1 MTPILRVLIVE
12 DNRNEVLLL
21 LNELAQGGFKSV
33 YEVVDNPERM
43 RIALEEKEW
52 DIVIADYSL
61 PHFSALAALE
71 LSKEINARLP
81 FIMISERLGE
91 EVAVAAMK
99 AGVDDYILKD
109 NLSRLVPAIQDELK
123 LAQGRRHFDTK
134 VWDSETRYRSVISA
148 MAEGIVLQDAAG
160 VILACNSNAE
170 RILGLTADQMMGRTS
185 VDPRWQ
191 AIHED
196 DSPFPGETHPAM
208 VTLRT
213 GKPCSKVIM
222 GVHKPDERLTWLS
235 INSEPLFRAN
245 EPMPYAVV
253 ASFSDITEQKDY
265 ENLLRRQN
273 KQLAALQET
282 TLALIKQL
290 ELDELLT
297 EIIRKAAALVNTE
310 HGYLFVLEP
319 EIERLIM
326 RVGIG
331 VFESNVGHQ
340 QLLGE
345 GLSGEAWRL
354 RGSVTVRNYQQW
366 SGRLDG
372 LDPLCAVVATP
383 LHVGDKI
390 LGFLGLAYLEE
401 GPMFDA
407 EKLNLLEQFAALASV
422 ALENAHLY
430 NAAREELAER
440 QRAEETLRQSEARLQ
455 HLYSELQAV
464 SKAETNEHARRLAL
478 LDEMSREMNSALNE
492 REIFKIATGYI
503 SQLIQ
508 TERTA
513 ITLLTETKDSVQ
525 IVAFEGTPPKK
536 DGQAIAINQR
546 LPLAKKLLQKAIEEK
561 RLVIVSDANQSELEH
576 SDTSSMMIAPL
587 IMGEEVIGTV
597 NVVRQK
603 NFTKRDKDLL
613 LHLASFLG
621 ITIESSR
628 RKKEL
633 EKAREE
639 AEKAR
644 LAAESANRAKSTF
657 LANMSHEL
665 RTPLNGI
672 LGYAQLLSRGND
684 LTAMQ
689 KKGLNIIQNSGE
701 HLLTLLNDILDLSKI
716 EVDQMELH
724 PATFHLQNM
733 LKGLVGTFQIR
744 AEEKGINF
752 DYECFANLPLGVH
765 GDEKRLRQVLLNLL
779 SNAIK
784 FTSAGEVSLKAG
796 MYRGKIRLQ
805 VEDTGIGIAPDAL
818 EHIFDPFYQ
827 AAQAV
832 HHTGTGLGL
841 AISSKLVEMMGGE
854 LYVKSELGKG
864 SVFWV
869 DLDLPQKLGF
879 TTRGEEPQEKIIG
892 FKGKVRK
899 VLVVDDNSQNRLLLN
914 HMLAPLGFEVL
925 EAVNGEDGLHK
936 TIEFE
941 PEVILV
947 DLRMPVMD
955 GFEMM
960 RRIRDLPT
968 GKDKVMITISA
979 RVFEDSRKRSLEAG
993 SNEFLTKPFEL
1004 SQLLAL
1010 LQTHLEIE
1018 WLIESDAPP
1027 PAIEKDNSV
1036 GRLIPPPRE
1045 NMMILLDLVKKGNI
1059 RRLMAQA
1066 DKLKELDQQYHP
1078 FASKLRLLA
1087 EDIKLKELR
1096 QLLEEYMKYQTEKTF
1111 GYSIIYGKLSDESPK
1126 SSRYD
1131 FTC

>member
-1 MTPILRVLIVE
+1 MTPILRVLIIE

-43 RIALEEKEW
+43 RIALQDKEW

-71 LSKEINARLP
+71 LSKEINAPLP

-99 AGVDDYILKD
+99 AGADDYILKD

-148 MAEGIVLQDAAG
+148 EGIVLQDAAG

-191 AIHED
+191 AINED
-196 DSPFPGETHPAM
+196 SSPFPGETHPAM

-222 GVHKPDERLTWLS
+222 GVHKPDERLTWIS

-331 VFESNVGHQ
+331 VFESNIGHQ
-340 QLLGE
+340 QMLGE

-383 LHVGDKI
+383 LQAGDKI

-407 EKLNLLEQFAALASV
+407 KKLNLLEQFAALASV

-440 QRAEETLRQSEARLQ
+440 QRAEETLRKNEARLQ

-478 LDEMSREMNSALNE
+478 LDEMSREMNQTLNE
-492 REIFKIATGYI
+492 EKLFKVATVYI

-525 IVAFEGTPPKK
+525 IVAFEGTPPQK

-561 RLVIVSDANQSELEH
+561 RLVIVSNPNQSELEH
-576 SDTSSMMIAPL
+576 CDTSSMMIAPL

-603 NFTKRDKDLL
+603 NFTKRDEDLL

-621 ITIESSR
+621 LTIESSR

-644 LAAESANRAKSTF
+644 LAAESANRAKSIF

-689 KKGLNIIQNSGE
+689 KKGLNIIQNSGD
-701 HLLTLLNDILDLSKI
+701 HLLTLINDILDLSKI
-716 EVDQMELH
+716 DAEKMELH
-724 PATFHLQNM
+724 PAPFHLPDM
-733 LKGLVGTFQIR
+733 LKGLVDIFQIR
-744 AEEKGINF
+744 AEEKGMNF
-752 DYECFANLPLGVH
+752 VYECFSNLPIGVY

-864 SVFWV
+864 SLFWV
-869 DLDLPQKLGF
+869 DLDLPQSPGF
-879 TTRGEEPQEKIIG
+879 TTRGEAQRAEKIIG
-892 FKGKVRK
+892 FKGKACK

-925 EAVNGEDGLHK
+925 EAVNGEDGLDK

-979 RVFEDSRKRSLEAG
+979 RAFEDSRKRSLEAG

-1027 PAIEKDNSV
+1027 AIEKDNSV
-1036 GRLIPPPRE
+1036 GPLIPPPRE

-1087 EDIKLKELR
+1087 EEIKLKELR
-1096 QLLEEYMKYQTEKTF
+1096 QLIEGYMKYQTEKSF
-1111 GYSIIYGKLSDESPK
+1111 GYSIIYGKLSDESRK